1 MNKDILEQF
10 SSVLFQLDDNEKARF
25 LDALHVKLNLKRP
38 KLPPNVM
45 LFQTAAYVC
54 ATKMSGAANKVLML
68 FLSLTAYENVVGM
81 DQKTIAEDL
90 AMSERQVNRG
100 LKELEEHNVIA
111 KVKCIGDKRR
121 NEYFLSP
128 FGVWK
133 GNSVQRNKLIRKM
146 IGSNDSQLSLFGVD
160 AEAHMMREQLEIRD
174 KRGFGRE
181 ERLNKLLDSMSDP
194 VTEIDEDGNVWHWME
209 ESGEWMNPDTAEV
222 KKNLN

>member
-1 MNKDILEQF
+1 MSKDILEKF
-10 SSVLFQLDDNEKARF
+10 SDVLLQLDDNEKARF
-25 LDALHVKLNLKRP
+25 LDALHLKLNIKRP

-54 ATKMSGAANKVLML
+54 ATNMSGAANKILML

-81 DQKTIAEDL
+81 DQLTIAEDL
-90 AMSERQVNRG
+90 KMGESSVRRG
-100 LKELEEHNVIA
+100 LDELLNANVIS
-111 KVKCIGDKRR
+111 KVKCMNDKRR

-146 IGSNDSQLSLFGVD
+146 LGTNESQLSLFGVE

-194 VTEIDEDGNVWHWME
+194 VTETDENGTVWHWME

-222 KKNLN
+222 RKSLD